1 MCPTLVPQRPV
12 RLGGQGERVL
22 DQLPT
27 SSIHTIPAARPL
39 APGDDPTGR
48 RSRRTRAAAIELA
61 GIALTVTLGLV
72 ALAHLVVSA
81 RSAVFFTSGD
91 SLLMPLVERSLREGE
106 AQHWAMSSVLFVF
119 PEIPV
124 YVMIASVVPGVHAA
138 LIVNAIVTLVLLY
151 CILRGL
157 AGAMGRRFSRRTHV
171 VTALV
176 PIAAL
181 TLASLLEHTSSR
193 GTLELVTLFFTTTY
207 YYGTTLALVAAVPLT
222 VAAATAATRRRRV
235 AALAGLAALGA
246 ASTFS
251 NPLFALWATAP
262 IAVALVVLA
271 RLIRRRPAAIVGVAA
286 LSGTGAGYLGRI
298 PVAKYLSHSVTEY
311 FRIDLVGASLRYY
324 VDDYFA
330 TASTWQGAVEM
341 SLLAVATT
349 GTIVVAIIALVRRW
363 PTRTALGLAIPAASV
378 VVTAVAA
385 VLLGT
390 MATRYLMPLFFAPAA
405 SFVVLA
411 AHAIERVPQLTGL
424 RPRWPARR
432 ILVAGVT
439 ALALVASGASVAAV
453 RIVSSAP
460 STQAYAPAICLS
472 NWIAGRDVTG
482 AGAFWTIRALKTY
495 GDRSVKL
502 LQITGDYNAT
512 LWLDD
517 AADYTG
523 QRVSYLVVDANSHF
537 SESPSSLFG
546 RPSSTVTCGQYTIL
560 DYQGTTGAD
569 VLTQRIAQTAETK
582 IAERHL

>member
-1 MCPTLVPQRPV
+1 M
-12 RLGGQGERVL
+12 L

-27 SSIHTIPAARPL
+27 SSLETIPEARPL
-39 APGDDPTGR
+39 PPGDDPSGL
-48 RSRRTRAAAIELA
+48 RSRRTRAAALEFS
-61 GIALTVTLGLV
+61 GIALTVALGLV
-72 ALAHLVVSA
+72 ALTHLVLSA

-106 AQHWAMSSVLFVF
+106 AQNWAMSSVLFVF

-124 YVMIASVVPGVHAA
+124 YVMIATVVPGVHTA

-157 AGAMGRRFSRRTHV
+157 AGVIGARLSRRTKV
-171 VTALV
+171 MTAIV

-181 TLASLLEHTSSR
+181 TLASLLEHTASR
-193 GTLELVTLFFTTTY
+193 GTLELVALFFTTTY
-207 YYGTTLALVAAVPLT
+207 YYGTTLALVAAVPLA

-235 AALAGLAALGA
+235 AALAGLVALAA

-262 IAVALVVLA
+262 IALALLVLA
-271 RLIRRRPAAIVGVAA
+271 RRGLVGRRAAAIVGA
-286 LSGTGAGYLGRI
+286 LTPAGTGAGYLGRI
-298 PVAKYLSHSVTEY
+298 PVAKYLSHSVSEY
-311 FRIDLVGASLRYY
+311 FRIDLIGASLRYY

-330 TASTWQGAVEM
+330 TASTWQGAIEM
-341 SLLAVATT
+341 SLLAVAAT
-349 GTIVVAIIALVRRW
+349 GTIVVAIIALLRRW
-363 PTRTALGLAIPAASV
+363 PTRTTLGLAIPAASI

-411 AHAIERVPQLTGL
+411 GHAIERAPQLTGL

-432 ILVAGVT
+432 ILVAGLT
-439 ALALVASGASVAAV
+439 ALALVASGASIAAV
-453 RIVSSAP
+453 RVISSAP
-460 STQAYAPAICLS
+460 STQAYAPATCLS
-472 NWIAGRDVTG
+472 DWIAGRDLTG

-495 GDRSVKL
+495 GDSSVKL
-502 LQITGDYNAT
+502 LQVTGDYNAT

-523 QRVSYLVVDANSHF
+523 QRVSYLVVDSNSHF
-537 SESPSSLFG
+537 AESPESLFG
-546 RPSSTVTCGQYTIL
+546 RPSSTLTCGQYTIL

-569 VLTQRIAQTAETK
+569 LLTQRIAQTAETK